1 MAWRRQWSPRNP
13 ASAKG
18 NAKRGQGHCI
28 RIMKLP
34 GAAVYLK
41 INAASLPARKHASK
55 NELNVNNEMV
65 T

>member
-1 MAWRRQWSPRNP
+1 MAWRRQWSSHHP

-34 GAAVYLK
+34 GAAVYLQ

-55 NELNVNNEMV
+55 NALNVNNEME